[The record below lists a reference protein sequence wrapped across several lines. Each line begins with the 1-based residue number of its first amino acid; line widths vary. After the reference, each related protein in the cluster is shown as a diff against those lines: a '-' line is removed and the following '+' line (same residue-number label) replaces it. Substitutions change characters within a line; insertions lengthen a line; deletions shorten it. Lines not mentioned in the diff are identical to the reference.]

1 MTHFRIFLHYGLIAD
16 VVANEYRPDGLQ
28 FRFLK
33 ECEQG
38 RLVVAEFVRTDVMG
52 IMVVENNED

>member
-16 VVANEYRPDGLQ
+16 VVANEYCSDSLQ

-33 ECEQG
+33 EYEQG
-38 RLVVAEFVRTDVMG
+38 RLVVAKFVRADVMG
-52 IMVVENNED
+52 IIVVEDNED

>member
-16 VVANEYRPDGLQ
+16 VVANEYIADGLQ

-33 ECEQG
+33 NCEQG
-38 RLVVAEFVRTDVMG
+38 RLVVAEFLRADVMG
-52 IMVVENNED
+52 IVVVEDNED